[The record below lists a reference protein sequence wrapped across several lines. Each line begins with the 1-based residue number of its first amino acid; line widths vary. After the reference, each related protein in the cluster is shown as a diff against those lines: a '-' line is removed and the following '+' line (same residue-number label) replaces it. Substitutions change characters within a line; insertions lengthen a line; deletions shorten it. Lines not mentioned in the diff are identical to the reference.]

1 MSQIATTSDVSAVLR
16 AGGLPHPL
24 QLVRIIR
31 DTISRL
37 ELDLS
42 GFVVLTE
49 AASGAYLV
57 TSAIAAVA
65 GAKQVIALTR
75 DSRHGTAEAVT
86 AQTRALAALCG
97 VDDRI
102 DIHRVRS
109 PDLFGQADLITN
121 LGFVRPLD
129 RKTIG
134 YMKRGAVIAYMCE
147 SWEFRPEDVD
157 IEACREHGVSVFGTN
172 ESLPE
177 FDIFS
182 SCGWLCLR
190 LLGDAQIAPARSTI
204 VVVSGDKFGIVI
216 QRALERAGAVVHLV
230 ATLRPGAH
238 LASAEGIVIADYLRT
253 DSIIGS
259 PGDISAAE
267 LASLAPASTVIQ
279 FAGRVDVK
287 GLRDHGLVV
296 VPGIDLPPRR
306 MAMTLAGLGPRLV
319 VELHAAGLKVGQL
332 GLQPQTSGKWSALC
346 QPLASASCA

>member
-1 MSQIATTSDVSAVLR
+1 MSQIAMTTDVSAVLR
-16 AGGLPHPL
+16 AGGLAHPL
-24 QLVRIIR
+24 QLVRTIKE
-31 DTISRL
+31 TISRL

-42 GFVVLTE
+42 GLVVLTE
-49 AASGAYLV
+49 AASGAYVV

-75 DSRHGTAEAVT
+75 DSRYGTATTVT

-97 VDDRI
+97 VAGRI
-102 DIHRVRS
+102 DIHTVRS
-109 PDLFGQADLITN
+109 ADLFGRADLVTN

-129 RKTIG
+129 RQTIG
-134 YMKRGAVIAYMCE
+134 QMKRGAVIAYMCE
-147 SWEFRPEDVD
+147 SWEFRPEDLD
-157 IEACREHGVSVFGTN
+157 IEACREHGVSVLGTN

-204 VVVSGDKFGIVI
+204 VVVSSDKFGVVI
-216 QRALERAGAVVHLV
+216 QRALERAGAAVHLV

-238 LASAEGIVIADYLRT
+238 VAAAEGIVIADYLRT
-253 DSIIGS
+253 DPIIGS

-279 FAGRVDVK
+279 FAGRVDVQ

-296 VPGIDLPPRR
+296 IPGIDLPPRR
-306 MAMTLAGLGPRLV
+306 MATTLAGLGPRLV
-319 VELHAAGLKVGQL
+319 IELHAAGLKVGEI
-332 GLQPQTSGKWSALC
+332 GLRPEAPGKWSALC
-346 QPLASASCA
+346 QPLTSASCA